1 MTKNRE
7 EYAKFS
13 FIYEHNGKHMFGF
26 MGKFFKKKKNIFLVG
41 EIYIDAYGR
50 YSCSILTHNLFYG
63 YFVV

>member
-1 MTKNRE
+1 MQN
-7 EYAKFS
+7 FHLFMS
-13 FIYEHNGKHMFGF
+13 IMGNMFGF
-26 MGKFFKKKKNIFLVG
+26 MGKFFKEKKKNIFLLG